1 MSIEDD
7 ANGVVEN
14 YVDKRMRDAH
24 MRIQELQRK
33 RSISQRDAV
42 SAVTEWNT
50 WLRWLLPQQDCKDDT
65 FVVKKGK
72 HGEISIKKW
81 GEE

>member
-24 MRIQELQRK
+24 MRIQELQRR
-33 RSISQRDAV
+33 RSISQRDARRV
-42 SAVTEWNT
+42 DRYA
-50 WLRWLLPQQDCKDDT
+50 LGC
-65 FVVKKGK
+65 
-72 HGEISIKKW
+72 
-81 GEE
+81 